1 MTINEIRRKT
11 GMSQSQFAGYFGF
24 TVRALQNWEQ
34 GVRKC
39 PEYLL
44 SLVQYK
50 LEKEGII
57 KEGR

>member
-1 MTINEIRRKT
+1 MTINELRSKT

-39 PEYLL
+39 PDYLL
-44 SLVQYK
+44 SLIQYK
-50 LEKEGII
+50 LEKENMI
-57 KEGR
+57 